1 MKEANILGN
10 KYYAGHQ
17 IPTRD
22 YRRCIISKIS
32 LYLTIHQ
39 VEPKVFPT
47 MRISLFVRPLEFL
60 YNLIGIIEFVARYLM
75 VFLLFFAVRD
85 VSAQG
90 LNGNALAD
98 SLADKLEL
106 YGHKTQSPILF
117 IHFDKNIYTNN
128 ENVWFT
134 AYFLHLSDKKAYKV
148 LSVALVRDDDHLM
161 AFNEKFMVNNGLAFG
176 NTVIPDTTAAGNYSF
191 IAYGNRLLNGK
202 PDVLFTQSITIKRNA
217 QSGYV
222 ASLSPLDTLLAH
234 TQQKVML
241 TVINNEV
248 NKKAPKTEVSYYLG
262 NSAHPLMKG
271 DVKITPVGQ
280 YVFDIPSAML
290 RQGEN
295 RLHVRVRQADEV
307 KDLNID
313 LPAQPAPAV
322 VGFFPEGGNLVS
334 GLKNVVAWEVKSRA
348 GQGLAAGAILYEDKT
363 IIDTIH
369 TNSYGLGRFSLT
381 PKANTVY
388 RVKLLGLNKRD
399 TLYNLP
405 AAVSHIPV
413 MSVPAAVAGNL
424 LSIEFYT
431 DKPQLVYL
439 NLHNYARLF
448 SSTPIG
454 LDIGEKKISVLL
466 DDMPKGLTQAT
477 ITDSLG
483 RPLAE
488 RLFFAHY
495 DKRPALQI
503 RTDKASYKS
512 KEKITLSLKLD
523 NASFPD
529 SGLVSIA
536 CIQENRLSVNNKN
549 DIESYFYLKSQL
561 DDLPVRESYMG
572 TGKAD
577 NSFLEDILLIKGWRR
592 YTWLDMLKTTPAD
605 TMDKSGDLIF
615 KGLVT
620 RYGSKIREPVEVV
633 NASAPLQLIPTDSAG
648 NFTLEAEKLLVHR
661 NKKLR
666 FMINNDGKQQ
676 YQVELIDPYLATSEK
691 LIKEL
696 VFPDQNLPQQPN
708 TQLLEMT
715 GMERAINLKDVKI
728 TSKKDNLSYGQVAL
742 PGPNACGDYVCTA
755 NVLNCAQDRDRPDNR
770 QPIEG
775 KTYKFDGHTI
785 VYNGCHVQLKKQDV
799 LSPGIYAAQE
809 FYPSDL
815 SQPNSPP
822 EYISTLYWKHIA
834 KVSSSGTA
842 EFSFYSN
849 DITGRFKIVVQ
860 GLTTKD
866 MVYGEQMFEV
876 AKTK

>member
-1 MKEANILGN
+1 MAK
-10 KYYAGHQ
+10 
-17 IPTRD
+17 
-22 YRRCIISKIS
+22 
-32 LYLTIHQ
+32 
-39 VEPKVFPT
+39 
-47 MRISLFVRPLEFL
+47 
-60 YNLIGIIEFVARYLM
+60 YLM
-75 VFLLFFAVRD
+75 VFLLVFVVRD

-90 LNGNALAD
+90 PNSNDLAD

-134 AYFLHLSDKKAYKV
+134 AYFLHISDKQAYKV

-161 AFNEKFMVNNGLAFG
+161 VFNEKFIVNNGLAFG

-234 TQQKVML
+234 AQQKVML
-241 TVINNEV
+241 TVLNTDLK
-248 NKKAPKTEVSYYLG
+248 KKAPKTEVSYYLG
-262 NSAHPLMKG
+262 NSAHPVMKG

-280 YVFDIPSAML
+280 YLFDIPSAML

-348 GQGLAAGAILYEDKT
+348 GQGLAAGAILYEGKT

-369 TNSYGLGRFSLT
+369 TNSYGLGRFSLS
-381 PKANTVY
+381 PKANAVY

-405 AAVSHIPV
+405 AAVGHIPV
-413 MSVPAAVAGNL
+413 MSVPAAVAGNV

-431 DKPQLVYL
+431 DKPQLIYL

-448 SSTPIG
+448 SSTPIS

-477 ITDSLG
+477 LTDSLG

-495 DKRPALQI
+495 DKRPNLQI

-512 KEKITLSLKLD
+512 REKITLSLKLD
-523 NASFPD
+523 NAGLPD

-536 CIQENRLSVNNKN
+536 CIQENRLSINNKN

-561 DDLPVRESYMG
+561 GDLPVRESYM
-572 TGKAD
+572 GKAD
-577 NSFLEDILLIKGWRR
+577 NSFLEDILMIKGWRR
-592 YTWLDMLKTTPAD
+592 YTWLDMLNTAPAD
-605 TMDKSGDLIF
+605 TMAKAGDLAF
-615 KGLVT
+615 TGLVT
-620 RYGSKIREPVEVV
+620 RYGSKLRESVEVV

-648 NFTLEAEKLLVHR
+648 NIPFSESDLIVQR

-666 FMINNDGKQQ
+666 FMINNDRKEQ
-676 YQVELIDPYLATSEK
+676 YQVELVDPYLATSEK

-696 VFPDQNLPQQPN
+696 VFPDKNLPQQPN

-715 GMERAINLKDVKI
+715 GMERAINLKEVKI
-728 TSKKDNLSYGQVAL
+728 TSKKDNSFYGQGGSGA
-742 PGPNACGDYVCTA
+742 NACGDYVCRF
-755 NVLNCAQDRDRPDNR
+755 NILNCSNHSNAPDNTKPIIGKR
-770 QPIEG
+770 YIINGQPSFYEG
-775 KTYKFDGHTI
+775 CFAE
-785 VYNGCHVQLKKQDV
+785 LAKQDAKYI
-799 LSPGIYAAQE
+799 LPPGIYAAQE

-822 EYISTLYWKHIA
+822 EYISTLYWKYLA
-834 KVSSSGTA
+834 KVSSSDTA

-866 MVYGEQMFEV
+866 MVYGEQTFEV
-876 AKTK
+876 AKSK

>member
-1 MKEANILGN
+1 MAK
-10 KYYAGHQ
+10 
-17 IPTRD
+17 
-22 YRRCIISKIS
+22 
-32 LYLTIHQ
+32 
-39 VEPKVFPT
+39 
-47 MRISLFVRPLEFL
+47 
-60 YNLIGIIEFVARYLM
+60 YLM
-75 VFLLFFAVRD
+75 VFLLVFVVRD

-90 LNGNALAD
+90 PNSNGLAD
-98 SLADKLEL
+98 SLANKLEL

-134 AYFLHLSDKKAYKV
+134 AYFLHISDKKAYKV
-148 LSVALVRDDDHLM
+148 LSVALVREDDHLM

-176 NTVIPDTTAAGNYSF
+176 NTVIPDSTAAGNYSF

-234 TQQKVML
+234 AQQKVML
-241 TVINNEV
+241 TVLNTDLK
-248 NKKAPKTEVSYYLG
+248 KKAPRTEVSYYLG
-262 NSAHPLMKG
+262 NNAHPVVKG

-280 YVFDIPSAML
+280 YLFDIPSAML

-313 LPAQPAPAV
+313 LPAQPAPFI

-334 GLKNVVAWEVKSRA
+334 GLKNVVAWEVKSHS

-369 TNSYGLGRFSLT
+369 TNSYGLGKFSLT
-381 PKANTVY
+381 PKANAVY
-388 RVKLLGLNKRD
+388 RVKLVGLNKKD
-399 TLYNLP
+399 SLYNLP

-448 SSTPIG
+448 SSTPIS
-454 LDIGEKKISVLL
+454 LQLGEKKISVLL

-495 DKRPALQI
+495 DKRPNLQI
-503 RTDKASYKS
+503 RTDKASYQS
-512 KEKITLSLKLD
+512 REKITLSLKLD
-523 NASFPD
+523 NASLPD

-536 CIQENRLSVNNKN
+536 CIQENRLSANNKN

-561 DDLPVRESYMG
+561 GDLPVRESYM
-572 TGKAD
+572 GKAD

-605 TMDKSGDLIF
+605 TMDKSSDLIF

-620 RYGSKIREPVEVV
+620 RNGSKIREPVEVV
-633 NASAPLQLIPTDSAG
+633 NASGPLQLIPTDSAG
-648 NFTLEAEKLLVHR
+648 NFTLDAEKLLIQR
-661 NKKLR
+661 NKKLNI
-666 FMINNDGKQQ
+666 FVNKDVKQETFL
-676 YQVELIDPYLATSEK
+676 VRLVDPYLATSEK
-691 LIKEL
+691 LINEL
-696 VFPDQNLPQQPN
+696 VFPDRNLPQQLN
-708 TQLLEMT
+708 TQLLQMT
-715 GMERAINLKDVKI
+715 GIQRAINLKEVKI
-728 TSKKDNLSYGQVAL
+728 EGKKDNLSYGQGYRR
-742 PGPNACGDYVCTA
+742 GPNACGDYVCRYQI
-755 NVLNCAQDRDRPDNR
+755 LNCAYHSGEPDNF
-770 QPIEG
+770 QPIKG
-775 KTYKFDGHTI
+775 TRYFIDDQSPQTLVYSGCTI
-785 VYNGCHVQLKKQDV
+785 ELKKQDAMNT
-799 LSPGIYAAQE
+799 LPTGIYAAQE

-822 EYISTLYWKHIA
+822 EYMSTLYWKYLA
-834 KVSSSGTA
+834 KVTSSNTA

-860 GLTTKD
+860 GLTTRD
-866 MVYGEQMFEV
+866 MVYGEQTFEV

>member
-1 MKEANILGN
+1 MTG
-10 KYYAGHQ
+10 Y
-17 IPTRD
+17 
-22 YRRCIISKIS
+22 S
-32 LYLTIHQ
+32 
-39 VEPKVFPT
+39 
-47 MRISLFVRPLEFL
+47 
-60 YNLIGIIEFVARYLM
+60 M
-75 VFLLFFAVRD
+75 VFLLVFVVKS

-90 LNGNALAD
+90 LNSNDLAD
-98 SLADKLEL
+98 SLANKLEL
-106 YGHKTQSPILF
+106 FGHKTQSPILF

-134 AYFLHLSDKKAYKV
+134 AYFLHLSDQRAYKV
-148 LSVALVRDDDHLM
+148 LSVALVRDDDDLI

-176 NTVIPDTTAAGNYSF
+176 NTVIPDTTAAGHYSF

-217 QSGYV
+217 QSGFI
-222 ASLSPLDTLLAH
+222 ASLSPLDTSLVH
-234 TQQKVML
+234 TQQKVTL
-241 TVINNEV
+241 TVLNNDV
-248 NKKAPKTEVSYYLG
+248 KKKAPKTEVSYYLG

-271 DVKITPVGQ
+271 DVKLSIVGQ

-322 VGFFPEGGNLVS
+322 VGFFPEGGNLVL
-334 GLKNVVAWEVKSRA
+334 GLKNVVAWEVKSHA
-348 GQGLAAGAILYEDKT
+348 GHGMAAGAILYENKT

-381 PKANTVY
+381 PKSNAAY
-388 RVKLLGLNKRD
+388 RVKLLGLNKKD
-399 TLYNLP
+399 TLYKLP

-413 MSVPAAVAGNL
+413 MSVPAAVAGNIF
-424 LSIEFYT
+424 SIELYT
-431 DKPQLVYL
+431 DKPQLIYL
-439 NLHNYARLF
+439 NLHNYAQLF
-448 SSTPIG
+448 SSTPIS

-488 RLFFAHY
+488 RLFFAHF
-495 DKRPALQI
+495 DKRPTLQI
-503 RTDKASYKS
+503 RTDKASYQPR
-512 KEKITLSLKLD
+512 EKITLSLKLD
-523 NASFPD
+523 NASLPD

-536 CIQENRLSVNNKN
+536 CVQENRLSVNNKN

-561 DDLPVRESYMG
+561 GDLPVRESYMG
-572 TGKAD
+572 AGEAD
-577 NSFLEDILLIKGWRR
+577 NRFLEDILLIKGWRR

-605 TMDKSGDLIF
+605 TITKSSDLIF

-620 RYGSKIREPVEVV
+620 RNGSKIRKPVEVV
-633 NASAPLQLIPTDSAG
+633 NANAPFQLIPTDSAG
-648 NFTLEAEKLLVHR
+648 NFTIEAERLLVQR
-661 NKKLR
+661 NKKLNI
-666 FMINNDGKQQ
+666 FVNKDAKQETFL
-676 YQVELIDPYLATSEK
+676 VNLVDPYLATSEE
-691 LIKEL
+691 LINEL
-696 VFPDQNLPQQPN
+696 VFPDRNLPQQPN

-715 GMERAINLKDVKI
+715 GMQRAINLKEVKI
-728 TSKKDNLSYGQVAL
+728 TSKKDDSFYGQGRGA
-742 PGPNACGDYVCTA
+742 NACGDYVCSYQI
-755 NVLNCAQDRDRPDNR
+755 LNCPLHRGSIYNF
-770 QPIEG
+770 QPIIG
-775 KTYKFDGHTI
+775 KRYYLDDHFKRTI
-785 VYNGCHVQLKKQDV
+785 VYACFEELKKQDAKNT
-799 LSPGIYAAQE
+799 LSTGIYAAQE

-822 EYISTLYWKHIA
+822 EYVSTLYWKHLA
-834 KVSSSGTA
+834 KVTSLKTA

-866 MVYGEQMFEV
+866 MVYGEQTFEV
-876 AKTK
+876 KKTK